1 MEITN
6 IVTSHITSQDPSDS
20 SAPTWQPLPSA
31 MAEDVETGVWPSVQ
45 STAQLYSLLYRDV
58 NMKIAF
64 LIIGGKAQKAE
75 VSLQRRL
82 CISTS
87 AFLKLVSVP

>member
-20 SAPTWQPLPSA
+20 SAPTWQPLPSS

-45 STAQLYSLLYRDV
+45 STVQLYSVHYTDCIV
-58 NMKIAF
+58 GEDKSQT
-64 LIIGGKAQKAE
+64 II
-75 VSLQRRL
+75 V
-82 CISTS
+82 II
-87 AFLKLVSVP
+87 

>member
-20 SAPTWQPLPSA
+20 SAPTWQHLPSA

-45 STAQLYSLLYRDV
+45 STVQCTLHCIVGEDKSQ
-58 NMKIAF
+58 AF
-64 LIIGGKAQKAE
+64 L
-75 VSLQRRL
+75 
-82 CISTS
+82 
-87 AFLKLVSVP
+87 

>member
-20 SAPTWQPLPSA
+20 STPTWQPFPSA

-45 STAQLYSLLYRDV
+45 STVQLYTTLHS
-58 NMKIAF
+58 
-64 LIIGGKAQKAE
+64 
-75 VSLQRRL
+75 RRR
-82 CISTS
+82 
-87 AFLKLVSVP
+87 

>member
-20 SAPTWQPLPSA
+20 SAPTWQPFPSA

-45 STAQLYSLLYRDV
+45 STVQLYSLLYNCTLHCIVGED
-58 NMKIAF
+58 KSQA
-64 LIIGGKAQKAE
+64 II
-75 VSLQRRL
+75 V
-82 CISTS
+82 II
-87 AFLKLVSVP
+87 

>member
-45 STAQLYSLLYRDV
+45 STVQLYNCTLHCIVGEDKSQAIV
-58 NMKIAF
+58 V
-64 LIIGGKAQKAE
+64 II
-75 VSLQRRL
+75 
-82 CISTS
+82 
-87 AFLKLVSVP
+87 